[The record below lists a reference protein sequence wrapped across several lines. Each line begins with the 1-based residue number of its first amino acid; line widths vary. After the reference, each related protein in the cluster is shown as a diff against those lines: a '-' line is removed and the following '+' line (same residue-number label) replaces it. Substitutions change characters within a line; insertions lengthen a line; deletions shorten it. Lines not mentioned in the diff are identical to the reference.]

1 MAIIFL
7 KEVRLSFAQNIY
19 TPGRPP
25 SDPNAKLKYGAQF
38 IIEPGSENHK
48 ALERVMREQASGK
61 FGANWEAIYN
71 SIDGNKKCLRDGNK
85 NLDGSG
91 NVRAG
96 YAGKL
101 FVKANNAQAPV
112 IVDQFGQPL
121 TQASGKPY
129 SGCWVNV
136 KLDIYAQNKPGQ
148 GAQVNASLLA
158 IQFAKDGDAFG
169 GVPPSAD
176 GFEFATPGTSNDT
189 DAFFA

>member
-1 MAIIFL
+1 MEIIFL
-7 KEVRLSFAQNIY
+7 KEVRLSFAQNLR

-25 SDPNAKLKYGAQF
+25 SDPNAKLKYSAQF
-38 IIEPGSENHK
+38 IIEPGSPNHK
-48 ALERVMREQASGK
+48 ALEDAMKAQASAK

-91 NVRAG
+91 QVRGG

-101 FVKANNAQAPV
+101 YVKANNSMTPV
-112 IVDQFGQPL
+112 IVDQSGAVL
-121 TQASGKPY
+121 AEASGKPY
-129 SGCWVNV
+129 SGCYVNV

-148 GAQVNASLLA
+148 GAQVNAALLA
-158 IQFAKDGDAFG
+158 VQFVKDGEAFG

-176 GFEFATPGTSNDT
+176 GFEFIAPETSINDM
-189 DAFFA
+189 F

>member
-7 KEVRLSFAQNIY
+7 KEVRLSFAQNLR

-38 IIEPGSENHK
+38 IVEPGSPNHQ
-48 ALERVMREQASGK
+48 ALEAIMKQQAAAK

-71 SIDGNKKCLRDGNK
+71 SIEGNKKCLRDGNK

-91 NVRAG
+91 QVRGG

-101 FVKANNAQAPV
+101 YVKANNPMAPV

-121 TQASGKPY
+121 PEASGKPY
-129 SGCWVNV
+129 SGCYVDV
-136 KLDIYAQNKPGQ
+136 KLDIYAQSKPGQ

-158 IQFAKDGDAFG
+158 VKFVRDGEAFG

-176 GFEFATPGTSNDT
+176 GFEFESANTENL
-189 DAFFA
+189 F